1 MHYRNSSGHKRCC
14 YFFQRYFFHRKYTG
28 SRIDK
33 TEFECIISNTLQ
45 VMERK
50 GLIVRTAV
58 SQDARL
64 KKLNLTENA
73 FMETL
78 RRIHRNPK
86 EELQNS
92 RREN

>member
-1 MHYRNSSGHKRCC
+1 
-14 YFFQRYFFHRKYTG
+14 
-28 SRIDK
+28 
-33 TEFECIISNTLQ
+33 
-45 VMERK
+45 MERK

-78 RRIHRNPK
+78 RRIHRNPE